1 MTDLS
6 ASSARAR
13 RPVTQR
19 VVGLVGGRRPT
30 PGGQVDSGLGQGMEM
45 ALTLAVFLGLGWLL
59 DAWLGTQPAFMIG
72 LVIFAALG
80 QGTKMW
86 FTYDAR
92 MKQLEAERQ
101 AAAGAHQASPHA
113 PDQQEHNG

>member
-13 RPVTQR
+13 RPLAQR
-19 VVGLVGGRRPT
+19 VVGLLGGRRPAGT
-30 PGGQVDSGLGQGMEM
+30 PGADQGLGGGMEM

-59 DAWLGTQPAFMIG
+59 DAWLDTQPAFTIG
-72 LVIFAALG
+72 LVVFAALG

-86 FTYDAR
+86 FAYDAR
-92 MKQLEAERQ
+92 MKRLEAERR
-101 AAAGAHQASPHA
+101 AGASAHQTA
-113 PDQQEHNG
+113 PEQGRSAG

>member
-30 PGGQVDSGLGQGMEM
+30 PNGGVDSGLGQGMEM

-59 DAWLGTQPAFMIG
+59 DAWLGTQPGFMIG
-72 LVIFAALG
+72 LVVFAALG

-92 MKQLEAERQ
+92 MKQLEADRK
-101 AAAGAHQASPHA
+101 AAAGAHQAGTQASDP
-113 PDQQEHNG
+113 PPCNG

>member
-6 ASSARAR
+6 ASSSRAR

-30 PGGQVDSGLGQGMEM
+30 PNGGVDSGLGQGMEM

-59 DAWLGTQPAFMIG
+59 DAWLSTQPGFMIG
-72 LVIFAALG
+72 LVVFAALG

-92 MKQLEAERQ
+92 MKQFEADRK
-101 AAAGAHQASPHA
+101 AAAGAHQAGPQAS
-113 PDQQEHNG
+113 DQQERNG